1 MAAGERVKGQHDL
14 KWKCFLIV
22 TEVKHT
28 WLKAE
33 IKLASL
39 EATLVKYLP
48 EQCINSGA
56 KFHNERAHKKVNI
69 YLVTRGLCF
78 EFLSVIKT
86 TFEYNWEKNCSTVD
100 STTKFFAESRKSFAF
115 SGHYGHSL
123 FGCMSRV
130 AFHYRWKIDETMH
143 KLAF

>member
-39 EATLVKYLP
+39 QATLVKYLP

-56 KFHNERAHKKVNI
+56 KFHNERAQ
-69 YLVTRGLCF
+69 
-78 EFLSVIKT
+78 
-86 TFEYNWEKNCSTVD
+86 
-100 STTKFFAESRKSFAF
+100 KSK
-115 SGHYGHSL
+115 HL
-123 FGCMSRV
+123 FGDKRAM
-130 AFHYRWKIDETMH
+130 F
-143 KLAF
+143 